1 LSTLLAAQPGPS
13 DESLAR
19 ELAAGRTAAFDEL
32 YRRYSGQ
39 LAAYGGRLVN
49 DRSAGEDIAQV
60 TLMNAYQAV
69 RRGSEPV
76 HVRPWLYRIARN
88 VALETIERRRE
99 VLPLRDD
106 HAWVHDPREHREAR
120 AELVNAL
127 RTLPYR
133 QRNAFLL
140 REVQGLRV
148 SEIAARLGLSSAQVE
163 QALFAAR
170 NRLAEHLA
178 FGGRLS
184 CASVR
189 KLDTA
194 RLTHAQQR
202 GVNSHVRS
210 CHACKSGRRR
220 GVLALVPSGL
230 VEALRNAAAAL
241 LGGGAG
247 APVAA
252 KVAAVA
258 VTAAAVGAAP
268 VVHRDA
274 DAVAAPVRASL
285 GAPAVAT
292 ASASELT
299 RGPSGVARRPVKTAA
314 AAAAPAS
321 AASAKARVHEHVRG
335 ALALPLPAV
344 EAGLP
349 AALPPIESSLPAPVD
364 AGPAEQIPTLE
375 SAPVTDPELEQPEA
389 NPNPGEPVPVPL
401 PEPDPVKPENPGEE
415 YQPGPND
422 PIPPEDKDPT
432 PLPQPEPDPQ
442 PTPDPQPSPDPE
454 PGPGAEDGLTRSLSP
469 QP

>member
-1 LSTLLAAQPGPS
+1 LSALPAQPGPS

-32 YRRYSGQ
+32 YRRYAGQ

-49 DRSAGEDIAQV
+49 DRSVGEDIAQV

-69 RRGSEPV
+69 RRGNEPV

-88 VALETIERRRE
+88 VALETIARRRE
-99 VLPLRDD
+99 ELPLRDD
-106 HAWVHDPREHREAR
+106 HAWVDDPREPRESR

-127 RTLPYR
+127 RTLPHR

-140 REVQGLRV
+140 REVQGLRI
-148 SEIAARLGLSSAQVE
+148 SEIAGRLELSPAQVE

-189 KLDTA
+189 KLDSS
-194 RLTHAQQR
+194 RLTHAQRR

-220 GVLALVPSGL
+220 GVLALLPSGL

-274 DAVAAPVRASL
+274 EAVAAPVRAPLAAS
-285 GAPAVAT
+285 AVAT
-292 ASASELT
+292 ASAPDT
-299 RGPSGVARRPVKTAA
+299 HGPSDVAHGPAQAMARAGATPGRL
-314 AAAAPAS
+314 APAK
-321 AASAKARVHEHVRG
+321 AGVHEQTREARVPG
-335 ALALPLPAV
+335 LPAV
-344 EAGLP
+344 EANLP
-349 AALPPIESSLPAPVD
+349 AALPPVEAGVPALADTPAGAQVPTPDPAP
-364 AGPAEQIPTLE
+364 GTE
-375 SAPVTDPELEQPEA
+375 PEPEQP
-389 NPNPGEPVPVPL
+389 PPKPSPGPVPVPL
-401 PEPDPVKPENPGEE
+401 PEPDPVKPEDPGE
-415 YQPGPND
+415 YYPGPND
-422 PIPPEDKDPT
+422 PTPPEEKEPA
-432 PLPQPEPDPQ
+432 PLPQPG
-442 PTPDPQPSPDPE
+442 PDPQPSPDPE
-454 PGPGAEDGLTRSLSP
+454 PGPGPGPENGQSP
-469 QP
+469 SRR

>member
-1 LSTLLAAQPGPS
+1 LSALPAQPGPS

-69 RRGSEPV
+69 RRGSEPI

-88 VALETIERRRE
+88 VALETIERRCE
-99 VLPLRDD
+99 ALPLRDD
-106 HAWVHDPREHREAR
+106 HAWVDDPREPREAR

-140 REVQGLRV
+140 REVQGLRI
-148 SEIAARLGLSSAQVE
+148 SEIAGRLALSPAQVE

-189 KLDTA
+189 KLDSS
-194 RLTHAQQR
+194 RLTHAQRR

-220 GVLALVPSGL
+220 GVLALLPSGL
-230 VEALRNAAAAL
+230 VETLRNAAAAL
-241 LGGGAG
+241 LGGAG

-268 VVHRDA
+268 VVVQRDA
-274 DAVAAPVRASL
+274 EAVAAHVRVPLA
-285 GAPAVAT
+285 APAVAT
-292 ASASELT
+292 ASAQDA
-299 RGPSGVARRPVKTAA
+299 RGPSAVARGPAQAIAPAA
-314 AAAAPAS
+314 ATTGRAAR
-321 AASAKARVHEHVRG
+321 AKARVHEQARE
-335 ALALPLPAV
+335 ALAPPLPTV
-344 EAGLP
+344 EASLP
-349 AALPPIESSLPAPVD
+349 AAFPSVEASLPGRADTPAGEQVPTPDPAP
-364 AGPAEQIPTLE
+364 
-375 SAPVTDPELEQPEA
+375 PVTEPEPEQPQ
-389 NPNPGEPVPVPL
+389 PKPSPDPVPMPG
-401 PEPDPVKPENPGEE
+401 PEPDPVKPEDPGG

-422 PIPPEDKDPT
+422 PTPPEENGPV
-432 PLPQPEPDPQ
+432 PLPQPGPE
-442 PTPDPQPSPDPE
+442 PQPSPEPAPGPGDAQSPSPE
-454 PGPGAEDGLTRSLSP
+454 PGQKSAPSG
-469 QP
+469 

>member
-1 LSTLLAAQPGPS
+1 LSALPAQPGPS

-99 VLPLRDD
+99 ALPLRDD
-106 HAWVHDPREHREAR
+106 HAWVHDPREHRETR

-127 RTLPYR
+127 RTLPHR

-148 SEIAARLGLSSAQVE
+148 SEIAGRLGLSSAQVE

-189 KLDTA
+189 KLDAA

-220 GVLALVPSGL
+220 GVPALLPSGL

-247 APVAA
+247 APVVA
-252 KVAAVA
+252 KVAALA

-268 VVHRDA
+268 MVHRGA
-274 DAVAAPVRASL
+274 DAEAAPVRAPL
-285 GAPAVAT
+285 AAPAAAT
-292 ASASELT
+292 ASATEVTRRPSPVA
-299 RGPSGVARRPVKTAA
+299 RGPAE
-314 AAAAPAS
+314 AAAAPVPS
-321 AASAKARVHEHVRG
+321 ASAKARVHEQARG
-335 ALALPLPAV
+335 ALVPPLPAV
-344 EAGLP
+344 EVSLP
-349 AALPPIESSLPAPVD
+349 AALPTVESRLPAPVD
-364 AGPAEQIPTLE
+364 AAEQIPTPDP
-375 SAPVTDPELEQPEA
+375 APVTEPEPEQPEPK
-389 NPNPGEPVPVPL
+389 PNPDPVPVPL
-401 PEPDPVKPENPGEE
+401 PGPEPVKPENPGEE

-422 PIPPEDKDPT
+422 PTPPEDKDPT
-432 PLPQPEPDPQ
+432 PLPQPGPDPQ

-454 PGPGAEDGLTRSLSP
+454 PGPGAENGLTPSPEPGPGP

>member
-1 LSTLLAAQPGPS
+1 LSALPAQPGPS

-99 VLPLRDD
+99 ALPLRDD
-106 HAWVHDPREHREAR
+106 HAWVDDPKEPREAR
-120 AELVNAL
+120 AELVSAL
-127 RTLPYR
+127 RTLPHR

-140 REVQGLRV
+140 REVQGLRI
-148 SEIAARLGLSSAQVE
+148 SEIAGSLALSPAQVE

-189 KLDTA
+189 RLDSA
-194 RLTHAQQR
+194 RLTHAQRR

-220 GVLALVPSGL
+220 GVLSLLPNGL
-230 VEALRNAAAAL
+230 VEALRNATAAL
-241 LGGGAG
+241 IGGGAG

-252 KVAAVA
+252 KVAAMA

-274 DAVAAPVRASL
+274 EAVAAPVRAPL
-285 GAPAVAT
+285 VARAVAT
-292 ASASELT
+292 AFAPDIT
-299 RGPSGVARRPVKTAA
+299 GPSTVAHGPTGAA
-314 AAAAPAS
+314 APAAAAPDRS
-321 AASAKARVHEHVRG
+321 ASAKARVHEQARD
-335 ALALPLPAV
+335 ALAPPPPAV
-344 EAGLP
+344 EAS
-349 AALPPIESSLPAPVD
+349 LPPALLPVEASPPAPAD
-364 AGPAEQIPTLE
+364 ASAGEQMPTPDPV
-375 SAPVTDPELEQPEA
+375 PVTEPEPEQPQ
-389 NPNPGEPVPVPL
+389 PKPSPGPVPVP
-401 PEPDPVKPENPGEE
+401 PEPDPVKPEDPGE

-422 PIPPEDKDPT
+422 PTPPEENGPA
-432 PLPQPEPDPQ
+432 PLPQPGPDP
-442 PTPDPQPSPDPE
+442 PSPDPK
-454 PGPGAEDGLTRSLSP
+454 PGPGPEDGQSPSPEPSPGP